1 MFRPDFL
8 IVAAALTFAGAV
20 ATASAQKPPVKPGP
34 AAKTPAPSV
43 LTTASG
49 VYTAA
54 QAARGE
60 QLYMNLCV
68 SCHPAGTYAQQGF
81 RDKWNGA
88 PVAQL
93 FDFVSNMMPKNEP
106 GTLELSEYADL
117 IAYVLKVNGAPA
129 GKVPLPPDSAALR
142 KIRLYLPRR

>member
-1 MFRPDFL
+1 MRRANVL
-8 IVAAALTFAGAV
+8 IAAAALAWAGVV
-20 ATASAQKPPVKPGP
+20 ATASAQKPPAKTGP
-34 AAKTPAPSV
+34 APKAPAV

-68 SCHPAGTYAQQGF
+68 SCHPAGTYAQQAF

-106 GTLELSEYADL
+106 GTLELSEYADV
-117 IAYVLKVNGAPA
+117 IAYVLKVNGAPP
-129 GKVPLPPDSAALR
+129 GKTPLPPDSAALR

>member
-1 MFRPDFL
+1 MLRANVL
-8 IVAAALTFAGAV
+8 IAAAALAFAAA
-20 ATASAQKPPVKPGP
+20 ATASAQKPPAKTGP
-34 AAKTPAPSV
+34 AAKAPGPSV

-68 SCHPAGTYAQQGF
+68 SCHPAGTYAQQAF

-106 GTLELSEYADL
+106 GTLELTEYADL
-117 IAYVLKVNGAPA
+117 IAYMLKVNGAPA
-129 GKVPLPPDSAALR
+129 GKAPLPPDSAALR

>member
-1 MFRPDFL
+1 MVRPDFL
-8 IVAAALTFAGAV
+8 IFAAALTLAGAA
-20 ATASAQKPPVKPGP
+20 ATASAQKPPLKPGP
-34 AAKTPAPSV
+34 AAKPAASV
-43 LTTASG
+43 LTTAGG

-60 QLYMNLCV
+60 QLYMNVCV
-68 SCHPAGTYAQQGF
+68 SCHPAGTYAQQAF

-88 PVAQL
+88 PVSQL

-117 IAYVLKVNGAPA
+117 IAYVLRVNGAPA
-129 GKVPLPPDSAALR
+129 GRAPLPPDSAALR